1 MGLGIAGSVP
11 LQTSLWPRGRTL
23 VSGWRR
29 RFSSAVVAAAGTSTG
44 MVRPANLTRTVM
56 VGGELSMAS
65 VGLTPHNS
73 VSVDEGLKREADSAA
88 PSPSPVSVSL

>member
-44 MVRPANLTRTVM
+44 MVRPANLTWTVM

-65 VGLTPHNS
+65 VGLTPHKPQLCF
-73 VSVDEGLKREADSAA
+73 GR
-88 PSPSPVSVSL
+88 